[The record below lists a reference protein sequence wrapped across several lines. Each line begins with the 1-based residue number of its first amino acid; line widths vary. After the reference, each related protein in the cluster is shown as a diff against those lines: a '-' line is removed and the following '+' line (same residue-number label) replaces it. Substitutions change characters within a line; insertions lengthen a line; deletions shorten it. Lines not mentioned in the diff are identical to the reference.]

1 MIRTHR
7 PTGHHWTCASH
18 FQQSKQYRNL
28 DAHDWD
34 APSAKTLV
42 ADPDDNLPTSSRVA
56 KRRRVE
62 QLANDFLEGQTL
74 FISSACA
81 NGPDLTRTVD
91 KVLCEKGLT
100 WNEVLDDYDG
110 DLWADGEDGWSAL
123 RQRSKARA
131 AKKTSR
137 SQSKGPRR
145 SMRAQEDTALND
157 IEAVQSD
164 NSRTATRLPHKIST
178 APSDEALTR
187 AAELRAR
194 KGLLLANSAEHL
206 GSVMRSKGQ
215 ATQSAPPTARAT
227 SSFKQCSSSR
237 PLNPNTPA
245 ETTMAD
251 ELRLSR
257 TDSPSRRPRAFT
269 VPVESF
275 SSETTVEDMPM
286 PTLESEPI
294 ATGSTA
300 MELCTALGDIHS
312 SHKVDPPGKSGL
324 TIHNDLFPNT
334 GRSHSTWNAINDG
347 QQHPLAMSTSES
359 AKTSRTRSSRKSTSQ
374 DPRSASQENTKETS
388 ASSGKPSQPM
398 SQSRL
403 TSSFKAAKSDFIT
416 VEKSQNGST
425 PFTYRKR
432 TKAGKDVIPAAGLT
446 PSDDVGPQQS
456 TQPDPSGHQTLE
468 PCRPTAAPSASAAP
482 PTFDISSM
490 QDSSHAPALSMALVD
505 EHMNRKLPN
514 SPRSARRS
522 SSVKKALRSEMRLSG
537 AELSRAPDALSSSQ
551 PHESLYQSLMPQD
564 EDGRPSH
571 GTSCDSR
578 GNRRSMGQWPGTQ
591 VLLSR
596 AQHDLFMSPDKLSF
610 VPAIPQSEPH
620 QIHADSSEI
629 QHVGETREPLRQ
641 LSQEHL
647 PGTQALM
654 DNWSPWST
662 AKKAKPGKRA
672 SFVPSP
678 LVSKNMVTP
687 NVRPTRSLKSGLK
700 PPVDSERVCETQ
712 PRRRSLRFSTI
723 TAETPVPK
731 RRTTTDTTLPV
742 TTSHSTE
749 VSIHSP
755 GTNHHLSQ
763 SFYGPARSGV
773 SPSINLDFTTISFA
787 ATAAQPINDIDGSMA
802 DWESHDKI
810 SGFQNAQRESEDPLP
825 ETVLADVATE
835 FLSTADFDGV
845 VGKV

>member
-28 DAHDWD
+28 DAHDWT

-42 ADPDDNLPTSSRVA
+42 ADPDDDLPTSARVA
-56 KRRRVE
+56 KRRKVE
-62 QLANDFLEGQTL
+62 QLANDFLEGQPL

-91 KVLCEKGLT
+91 KVLCDKGLT
-100 WNEVLDDYDG
+100 WNEILDDYDE
-110 DLWADGEDGWSAL
+110 DLWADGEDGWAAL

-131 AKKTSR
+131 AAKNSR
-137 SQSKGPRR
+137 SQSKGPRQ
-145 SMRAQEDTALND
+145 SMRAHNDTSSND
-157 IEAVQSD
+157 NGAVQS
-164 NSRTATRLPHKIST
+164 NHSRTATRLPHKIST
-178 APSDEALTR
+178 APSNEALTR

-194 KGLLLANSAEHL
+194 KGLLLTNPVEHFD
-206 GSVMRSKGQ
+206 SVPRSKVQ
-215 ATQSAPPTARAT
+215 VTHSAPPTARAA
-227 SSFKQCSSSR
+227 SSFKQCTSSR
-237 PLNPNTPA
+237 PFDPNTPA

-286 PTLESEPI
+286 PTLETEPM

-312 SHKVDPPGKSGL
+312 SHRVDLPENGVL
-324 TIHNDLFPNT
+324 TAHNVHLSNT
-334 GRSHSTWNAINDG
+334 ATWNAINNG
-347 QQHPLAMSTSES
+347 QPHPLATSTSES
-359 AKTSRTRSSRKSTSQ
+359 AKTPRTQSARKSTSQ
-374 DPRSASQENTKETS
+374 EPRSTGQQNTNNASTS
-388 ASSGKPSQPM
+388 FGKSSQSM

-432 TKAGKDVIPAAGLT
+432 TKAGKDVIPAAEHT
-446 PSDDVGPQQS
+446 PSEDARSQQS
-456 TQPDPSGHQTLE
+456 MQPNLTGDATPGPGEAATLPSG
-468 PCRPTAAPSASAAP
+468 PAAP
-482 PTFDISSM
+482 PNFDISSM
-490 QDSSHAPALSMALVD
+490 QDSSHAPGLSMALVD

-514 SPRSARRS
+514 SPHSTRRS

-537 AELSRAPDALSSSQ
+537 AELSRAPDVLSSSQ
-551 PHESLYQSLMPQD
+551 PPESLNQSLVPQD
-564 EDGRPSH
+564 EGGQPSH
-571 GTSCDSR
+571 GASYDSR

-610 VPAIPQSEPH
+610 VPVIQQSETH
-620 QIHADSSEI
+620 QSHADSSEI
-629 QHVGETREPLRQ
+629 QHLGETREPLRQ
-641 LSQEHL
+641 LSQEYL

-662 AKKAKPGKRA
+662 AKKSKPGKRA

-678 LVSKNMVTP
+678 LVGKNMATP
-687 NVRPTRSLKSGLK
+687 HQRPARSLRSDLTHT
-700 PPVDSERVCETQ
+700 VDSERICETQ
-712 PRRRSLRFSTI
+712 PRRSSLRFSTI
-723 TAETPVPK
+723 PAETPMPQRK
-731 RRTTTDTTLPV
+731 TTTDTSLPV

-755 GTNHHLSQ
+755 NTNHGLSQ

-773 SPSINLDFTTISFA
+773 SPSINLDFTNISFA

-810 SGFQNAQRESEDPLP
+810 SGFQNAQHTNDDPLP
-825 ETVLADVATE
+825 ETVMADVATE
-835 FLSTADFDGV
+835 FLSTADIDGV
-845 VGKV
+845 LGKV